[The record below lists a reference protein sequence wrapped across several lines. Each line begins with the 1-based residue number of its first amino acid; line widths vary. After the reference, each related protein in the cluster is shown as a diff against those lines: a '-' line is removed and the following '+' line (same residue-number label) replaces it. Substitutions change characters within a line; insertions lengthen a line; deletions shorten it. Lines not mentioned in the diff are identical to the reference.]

1 MPRCAFFFLIMLG
14 GMAHAQ
20 EFEVASVKPGALGKG
35 TGVGRVMAQL
45 SNRFPAGSLGLTDP
59 GRLRMT
65 NIPLQ
70 HIIAAAWRVRD
81 MQVAGPEWME
91 GETFTI
97 EAKVPEGTP
106 KDQVN
111 EMLQKL
117 LADRFGLSVHEET
130 RAFSGY
136 ALVVAKGGPKLTAS
150 GPVSPNDR
158 PTFPA
163 LPQGP
168 APQRGTHWH
177 LGRISMEEFA
187 ADLWS
192 ETGSPV
198 LDMTGI
204 GGSYD
209 IVLETQPDTPDEP
222 GSTIF
227 DAVRQLGLK
236 MESRKVPVR
245 ILVVDQVSRTPTAN

>member
-1 MPRCAFFFLIMLG
+1 MPTWVCFFLIMLG

-20 EFEVASVKPGALGKG
+20 EFEVASVKLGTLQKG

-45 SNRFPAGSLGLTDP
+45 SNRLPPGSLGLTDP

-91 GETFTI
+91 GETFTV

-117 LADRFGLSVHEET
+117 LVDRFGLSVHEET
-130 RAFSGY
+130 RTFSGY
-136 ALVVAKGGPKLTAS
+136 ALVVAKSGPKLTAS
-150 GPVSPNDR
+150 GPVLPNER
-158 PTFPA
+158 PTFPTLPEVSA
-163 LPQGP
+163 LQS
-168 APQRGTHWH
+168 GTHSR
-177 LGRISMEEFA
+177 LGRITIEAFA

-192 ETGSPV
+192 EIGVPV

-204 GGSYD
+204 RGIYD
-209 IVLETQPDTPDEP
+209 IVLETRPDTPDEP
-222 GSTIF
+222 GITMF
-227 DAVRQLGLK
+227 DAVGQLGLRL
-236 MESRKVPVR
+236 ESRKVPVR